1 MNRVAQRKFRE
12 RQKSTVA
19 SLQIELDERDA
30 VVQRMS
36 AQLRALEQTNI
47 VSMHESLNVE
57 CTAYDDIILLH
68 YDDIIL
74 LHSRRY
80 WHQSFSSMS
89 SCTVPFPHAWNC
101 SNDHCM
107 SIQILPEDFNPT
119 AYWLAPLIWCSNLV
133 LTKAW
138 QAAAPFQRNP

>member
-1 MNRVAQRKFRE
+1 MRLPGTRGSAPARHVSQGYSDRGPSLQVGGEQPPGPARRREMNRVAQRKFRE

-68 YDDIIL
+68 
-74 LHSRRY
+74 SRRY

-101 SNDHCM
+101 SND
-107 SIQILPEDFNPT
+107 
-119 AYWLAPLIWCSNLV
+119 
-133 LTKAW
+133 
-138 QAAAPFQRNP
+138 